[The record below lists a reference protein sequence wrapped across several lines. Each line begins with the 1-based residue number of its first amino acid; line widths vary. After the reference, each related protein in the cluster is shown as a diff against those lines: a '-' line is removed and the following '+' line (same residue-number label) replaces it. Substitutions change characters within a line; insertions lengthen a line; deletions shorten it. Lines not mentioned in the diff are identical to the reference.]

1 MRTVKL
7 GGLPSFFSGI
17 GGGGG
22 SGGRVGRGLRGGRC
36 VVSSLGGGG
45 RGGWTLQALLF
56 SFVQG
61 IFSMGLAQQ
70 LFVGFVQWTAFGGK
84 VGHQRWQLGH
94 FADAHPFVGSGGCF
108 VYCYKI
114 PGVADFEGRK
124 SKKGKKGFI
133 SSNC

>member
-7 GGLPSFFSGI
+7 GSLPSFFSGI

-45 RGGWTLQALLF
+45 RGGWTLQALVF

-108 VYCYKI
+108 GCFTVTKSWVC
-114 PGVADFEGRK
+114 VAFRGEK
-124 SKKGKKGFI
+124 KKGFR
-133 SSNC
+133 SDPTSM